1 MDDDGAMSKQQ
12 RINIYTTVSP
22 ETKKEL
28 DRLSDES
35 GVSAG
40 RIAGDL
46 IIEGIN
52 QLKAGDLRLSEISV
66 VKNRTL
72 YKSK

>member
-1 MDDDGAMSKQQ
+1 MDDDGAMSKQ

-66 VKNRTL
+66 VKNKEL
-72 YKSK
+72 